1 MIIKIFLSLDELL
14 GGGFLSGNLIDICGL
29 SGSGKTQLYT
39 TIAMNWAINDDYQT
53 FVVDTKADFSG
64 DRINRMLLNRDELS
78 ADKRKHVMRSIKV
91 KKCKS
96 PFELIEMI
104 RNLLN
109 QIASHPNLKLLVIDS
124 LPTLWFLFHG
134 NKRSL
139 NQRNLAILADL
150 LRKLA
155 VEYAIVVLTI
165 NIATRFSAV
174 RKFGRPKYYLKIY
187 EFHKYFILNY
197 LIY

>member
-1 MIIKIFLSLDELL
+1 ML
-14 GGGFLSGNLIDICGL
+14 GGGLLSGNLIDICGL

-39 TIAMNWAINDDYQT
+39 TIAMNWAVNDDYQT
-53 FVVDTKADFSG
+53 FIVDTKADFSG

-91 KKCKS
+91 EKCKS
-96 PFELIEMI
+96 PFKLIDMM
-104 RNLLN
+104 RNLLD
-109 QIASHPNLKLLVIDS
+109 QMASHANLKLLVIDS

-155 VEYAIVVLTI
+155 VEYAIVILTI
-165 NIATRFSAV
+165 NLATRFSAV
-174 RKFGRPKYYLKIY
+174 RKFGKSK
-187 EFHKYFILNY
+187 
-197 LIY
+197 